1 MKPDQPLATSK
12 EVAEYLGVSENR
24 LAKMRMTPGDGPEY
38 VCLTSRTIRYEWAA
52 VHAWIAERTRT
63 STAA

>member
-12 EVAEYLGVSENR
+12 EVAEYLGISPNR
-24 LAKMRMTPGDGPEY
+24 LAKMRMDGTGPEFIR
-38 VCLTSRTIRYEWAA
+38 VNSRIIRYEWAA
-52 VHAWIAERTRT
+52 VHQWIAERTRT